1 MYFLTCN
8 CIEIYTIPG
17 TYSKLVD
24 QFKYDP
30 KNYNTFEIFHGLIYT
45 NDKAFR
51 SCIYKITCLDTV
63 QFQKLDSL
71 QVYNSGFTESTFEN
85 TKLLYIRQPKAI
97 KKKQI
102 FLMEVF
108 PWEKATKTYMKA
120 CIRASFHESSGK

>member
-1 MYFLTCN
+1 M
-8 CIEIYTIPG
+8 EIYTIPG
-17 TYSKLVD
+17 TYLKLVN

-51 SCIYKITCLDTV
+51 CCIYKITCLDTG

-71 QVYNSGFTESTFEN
+71 QVHNSGFIENTFEY
-85 TKLLYIRQPKAI
+85 TKPLYIRQPKAI
-97 KKKQI
+97 FKKQI

-108 PWEKATKTYMKA
+108 PWEKATKTYVKA